1 VRPAVAEQVGRDDR
15 VVVGELRD
23 QLTPG
28 VRAVADAVDEQQRRT
43 LTGVD
48 ECPPIAVD
56 GPVLH
61 LVIHWGRSPGF
72 ASLRQVVHAS
82 NLHSRLRVPWA
93 TKLSPAP
100 MPYLEPSRAE

>member
-1 VRPAVAEQVGRDDR
+1 M
-15 VVVGELRD
+15 VVGEFRD

-28 VRAVADAVDEQQRRT
+28 VRTVADAVDEQQRRT

-61 LVIHWGRSPGF
+61 LV
-72 ASLRQVVHAS
+72 
-82 NLHSRLRVPWA
+82 ND
-93 TKLSPAP
+93 
-100 MPYLEPSRAE
+100 